1 MGSVPADRENL
12 ACTNGKCTAKQCCNI
27 CAPPKN
33 AFGLGR
39 LYADKSVDAAAPK
52 ESNAVPA
59 WAMPV
64 FGVAA
69 MFSFAAFVGMRMR
82 AARSTRALQLSSVPQ
97 SDDEEAFLSEDGAGI
112 E

>member
-1 MGSVPADRENL
+1 VPADRENL

-39 LYADKSVDAAAPK
+39 LYADKSVDATAPK
-52 ESNAVPA
+52 EASAVPA
-59 WAMPV
+59 WAFPL
-64 FGVAA
+64 FGVVA
-69 MFSFAAFVGMRMR
+69 MFSFAAFFAVR
-82 AARSTRALQLSSVPQ
+82 TRTRQTRQVQYTEPQ
-97 SDDEEAFLSEDGAGI
+97 SDVEAFLSEDGGI